1 MNVKEKNPDRVFKA
15 NAKTFAL
22 AARFLPRA
30 RYDAVARLYYF
41 CRYMDDLADAAPAGC
56 NHDKLIGLRR
66 DFVNGSSADPVIADL
81 LALQQAFGIP
91 ANLIMDFIDALIAD
105 QWPRYL
111 QTQDELVRFCYGV
124 ASTVGLMMCHLFGVK
139 NPRAYPFAVD
149 LGVAMQMTN
158 ICRDILEDAER
169 DRVYLP
175 AEMLQGQVSSFGIVE
190 GDPAQRAIAYQGAV
204 HLLEMADEYYAS
216 AIQGYGYLPVAVR
229 QAIKIAARLYQAIGE
244 KIVAQPTQYWQR
256 RTVVPRTTKCRL
268 VGGLLGRRITEGSS
282 KLIVQRATH
291 RPRLHKAL
299 DSQRFGT

>member
-1 MNVKEKNPDRVFKA
+1 MNLKLQNPEMVFKA

-56 NHDKLIGLRR
+56 NNEKLLALRD
-66 DFVNGSSADPVIADL
+66 DFIQGVSDDPVMADL
-81 LALQQAFGIP
+81 LVLQQVFGIP
-91 ANLIMDFIDALIAD
+91 ANLVMDFIDALIAD
-105 QWPRYL
+105 QWPRHL

-169 DRVYLP
+169 ERVYLP
-175 AEMLQGQVSSFGIVE
+175 AEMLEGQATALGIAG
-190 GDPAQRAIAYQGAV
+190 GDSQQRAVAFQAAV
-204 HLLEMADEYYAS
+204 NLLGIADEYYAS
-216 AIQGYGYLPVAVR
+216 AQQGYGFLPVTVR
-229 QAIKIAARLYQAIGE
+229 QAIKVAARLYQAIGD
-244 KIVAQPTQYWQR
+244 KVVAQPDHYWQR
-256 RTVVPRTTKCRL
+256 RTVVAKTTKCRL
-268 VGGLLGRRITEGSS
+268 IGQLVGPRITEGSS
-282 KLIVQRATH
+282 TLIVQTAKH

-299 DSQRFGT
+299 DTQRFGT